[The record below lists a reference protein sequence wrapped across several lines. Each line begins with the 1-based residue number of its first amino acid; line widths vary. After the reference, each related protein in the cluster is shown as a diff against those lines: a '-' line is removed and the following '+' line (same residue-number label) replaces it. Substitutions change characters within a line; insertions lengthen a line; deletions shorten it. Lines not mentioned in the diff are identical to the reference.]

1 MKSKLDRFGKWMYE
15 FDLGDGVKT
24 PLYLES
30 LRKVHQARHE
40 MIFDFLD
47 GLHFD
52 YRSADVLDIGCNEG
66 YFLFEM
72 LKCGARSGLGL
83 EGRAENISKARFIEE
98 TLGIKHCEFRE
109 ADVLDVDLGSEHYD
123 IVLLLGLI
131 YHVEDPIGLL
141 RRAAKAT
148 KRFLFLETQLCKS
161 EQPIKFGWGVPDV
174 YHDADAYLV
183 LHEERDDNP
192 LASMGGLSM
201 IPNLNA
207 VTTMLRQC
215 GFRNIVQLHADKVRE
230 TQYDRG
236 DRAMFVGIK

>member
-1 MKSKLDRFGKWMYE
+1 MKNDPDRFGKWMYE
-15 FDLGDGVKT
+15 FDLGNGAKT

-30 LRKVHQARHE
+30 LRQVHEVRQA

-47 GLHFD
+47 GQHFD
-52 YRSADVLDIGCNEG
+52 YRSADVLDLGCNEG

-72 LKCGARSGLGL
+72 LKRGARSGLGL
-83 EGRAENISKARFIEE
+83 EGRAENIEKARFIEE
-98 TLGIKHCEFRE
+98 TLGIKRCELRE
-109 ADVLDVDLGSEHYD
+109 ADVLNVDLGTERYD

-148 KRFLFLETQLCKS
+148 RRFLFLETQLCKS
-161 EQPIKFGWGVPDV
+161 GQPIKFGWGVPDV

-207 VTTMLRQC
+207 VTTMMRQC
-215 GFRNIVQLHADKVRE
+215 GFRDIVHLHAEKIRE
-230 TQYDRG
+230 IQYDRG
-236 DRAMFVGIK
+236 DRAMFVGIR

>member
-1 MKSKLDRFGKWMYE
+1 MKNSLDRFGKWMYE
-15 FDLGDGVKT
+15 FDLGNGVKT

-72 LKCGARSGLGL
+72 LKRGARSGLGI
-83 EGRAENISKARFIEE
+83 EGRADNIGKARFIEE
-98 TLGIKHCEFRE
+98 ALGIERCELRQANVF
-109 ADVLDVDLGSEHYD
+109 DVDLGTGRYD
-123 IVLLLGLI
+123 VVLLLGLI

-161 EQPIKFGWGVPDV
+161 EQPIRFGWGIPDT
-174 YHDADAYLV
+174 YHSADAYLV

-207 VTTMLRQC
+207 ITTMLRQC
-215 GFRNIVQLHADKVRE
+215 GFRDIVQLHSSKVHE
-230 TQYDRG
+230 TQYERG
-236 DRAMFVGIK
+236 DRAMFVGMK